1 MSNNVNETI
10 GFNSQF
16 FVTQVFKN
24 CESDKSAA
32 SKYKRCNIANTEH
45 YAWPLLS
52 SHGVKLTNPIQ
63 LKISK
68 LIASSIA
75 QEKANQ
81 NGSLSLGKAL
91 KELNQETQNAET
103 RFLLLLGCDSSVE
116 LCNQLPS
123 VIRLL
128 QSKSIHLDYIR
139 LSKDL
144 FFYDKSQTNIRTRWA
159 EDFYSYTPPIENDES
174 K

>member
-1 MSNNVNETI
+1 MGNNVNETT

-24 CESDKSAA
+24 CESEKSAA
-32 SKYKRCNIANTEH
+32 SKYKRCNIESTEH

-63 LKISK
+63 LRISK

-75 QEKANQ
+75 QEKTYQ

-91 KELNQETQNAET
+91 KELNQETQSAES
-103 RFLLLLGCDSSVE
+103 RFLLLLGCDSSAE

-123 VIRLL
+123 IIRLL
-128 QSKSIHLDYIR
+128 QSKGIRLDYIL
-139 LSKDL
+139 LSKNL
-144 FFYDKSQTNIRTRWA
+144 FFYDKSQTNVRTRWA
-159 EDFYSYTPPIENDES
+159 EDFYSYTPIEDGKS